1 MPFSGGKDIMTAM
14 PPSGIAACAFVLSL
28 LAAGSSSALPSWL
41 TPAELTVF
49 PTAVAPASAETVVA
63 PGARLGVRPGPG
75 AGFGLV
81 FRGPNHLATLVTL
94 DVARL
99 PLRLTAVGAGGS
111 STSGGRIDFVPL
123 SIVEQLRYRH
133 GRFEPY
139 VGAGLTVP
147 FLPST
152 QLSNA
157 LRQAGV
163 DAIRRPDHPALV
175 VNTGFDF
182 ALGER
187 TALVVDLH
195 WVPFAETLVVVPRGE
210 VFKSQELM
218 LDVNPLTL
226 SVGVAWRPFR
236 P

>member
-1 MPFSGGKDIMTAM
+1 MTAM
-14 PPSGIAACAFVLSL
+14 PAIRIAACAFVLSL
-28 LAAGSSSALPSWL
+28 LAARSGSALPSWL
-41 TPAELTVF
+41 LPAEWTVF
-49 PTAVAPASAETVVA
+49 PTGVAPASAETVVA
-63 PGARLGVRPGPG
+63 PGAKLGVRPGPG
-75 AGFGLV
+75 GGVGLL
-81 FRGPNHLATLVTL
+81 FNGPNHLATSVTL
-94 DVARL
+94 DAARL
-99 PLRLTAVGAGGS
+99 PLRLTAAGG
-111 STSGGRIDFVPL
+111 STSGGEIDFAPL

-139 VGAGLTVP
+139 VGAGITVP
-147 FLPST
+147 FLLST

-175 VNTGFDF
+175 VSTGFDF

-218 LDVNPLTL
+218 LDVNPLTIG
-226 SVGVAWRPFR
+226 VGVAWRPFR